1 MVRALYEAASALGR
15 IERRKAQPPQKT
27 GEPWS
32 GDEHGKLLGAFDA
45 GRALQE
51 LAALH
56 ERTMRAMRARLLK
69 YGRVNA

>member
-45 GRALQE
+45 GARCRSWRRCMR
-51 LAALH
+51 
-56 ERTMRAMRARLLK
+56 ER
-69 YGRVNA
+69 